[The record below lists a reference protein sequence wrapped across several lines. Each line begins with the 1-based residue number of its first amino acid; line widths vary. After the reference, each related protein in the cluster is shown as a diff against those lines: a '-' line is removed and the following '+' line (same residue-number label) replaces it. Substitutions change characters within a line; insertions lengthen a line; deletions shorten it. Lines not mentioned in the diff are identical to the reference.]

1 MEQTSK
7 YFLQTAEA
15 LQNLQQAIAELKK
28 GEENTNVLIAAK
40 SARIS
45 GLEKIMTEQANRI
58 DNIIQNLNGAIE

>member
-15 LQNLQQAIAELKK
+15 LENLQQAIAELKK
-28 GEENTNVLIAAK
+28 GEENTSVLISAK

-58 DNIIQNLNGAIE
+58 DSIIENLNGAIE